1 VIAPARLKG
10 KPPCRKPFANRR
22 RQALIHLQVRIAAA
36 WRQQVASI
44 FETGRLL
51 IEAKAKLGHGAWGAM
66 FTGDDRLPFG
76 QETAR
81 CLMAIARHPVLNSK
95 KTWNSLPPSW
105 WTLYILA
112 RVPVADLRGW
122 LTNGTVNCETTAN
135 EAQALYPGWQ
145 SFGTPKPPLIIRDPD
160 PMPPNIDV
168 EDLALIGPSAERT
181 QTLETL
187 GRIGFDMGDVEDE
200 LADIAA
206 SAEGTR
212 DPARKPV
219 ESRAW
224 LLRTKIMN
232 A

>member
-1 VIAPARLKG
+1 MSRGDCAPPG
-10 KPPCRKPFANRR
+10 
-22 RQALIHLQVRIAAA
+22 
-36 WRQQVASI
+36 
-44 FETGRLL
+44 
-51 IEAKAKLGHGAWGAM
+51 
-66 FTGDDRLPFG
+66 
-76 QETAR
+76 
-81 CLMAIARHPVLNSK
+81 LNSK